1 VLLLVTAENGSKDI
15 KMRILIAGAGGA
27 IGQPLIVRMQNAGH
41 TVAALTRSESKR
53 ESLAKLGATVFIVDA
68 LNAAA
73 VEGVVQASKPDVI
86 VNQLTAIPPD
96 PDFLNF
102 DREFEATNRLRTEGS
117 DNLNAA
123 AMAAGVQ
130 RMIAQSF
137 SGSPYAR
144 TGSMVKSEEDPFD
157 NSPPKQ
163 FRKTFDALRYLESAV
178 ITHFP
183 TGGIVLRYGWLY
195 GPGTALSKNGAM
207 AEAVTKRMLP
217 IVAGGAGLWSFI
229 HVEDA
234 AAATVAALD
243 APPGIYNIVDDEPAL
258 TRDWISLLAKL
269 LGAKPPLELPAWA
282 AKPLVGDHGLAVLR
296 DNRGASNHKAKQT
309 FAWKPSYPSWKDGFR
324 AEFETGAASHT

>member
-1 VLLLVTAENGSKDI
+1 
-15 KMRILIAGAGGA
+15 MRILIAGAGGA
-27 IGQPLIVRMQNAGH
+27 IGQPLTVRIQNAGH
-41 TVAALTRSESKR
+41 TVAALIRSESKR
-53 ESLAKLGATVFIVDA
+53 EALTKLGATVFIADA
-68 LNAAA
+68 LNASA
-73 VEGVVQASKPDVI
+73 VERVVQTFKPEVI

-102 DREFEATNRLRTEGS
+102 DREFETTNRLRTEGS
-117 DNLNAA
+117 DNLIAA
-123 AMAAGVQ
+123 AKKADVQ
-130 RMIAQSF
+130 RFFAQSF

-144 TGSMVKSEEDPFD
+144 VGSMVKSEEDPFD
-157 NSPPKQ
+157 DSPAKQ

-183 TGGIVLRYGWLY
+183 AAGTVLRYGWFY
-195 GPGTALSKNGAM
+195 GPGTAISKNGAM
-207 AEAVTKRMLP
+207 ADAVRKRMLP
-217 IVAGGAGLWSFI
+217 IVANGTGLWSFI
-229 HVEDA
+229 QIEDA

-243 APPGIYNIVDDEPAL
+243 GPGGIYNIVDDEPAL

-296 DNRGASNHKAKQT
+296 DNRGASNQKAKQT
-309 FAWKPSYPSWKDGFR
+309 LGWKPSYPSWKDGFR